1 MDPNVLWG
9 IAIILGIIGAII
21 LYQGKTGSSTSNN
34 KKLSTKPSAFSTDLI
49 ELAKKG
55 KLDPFSD
62 REGEIERTIHILLR
76 RSKNNPLLIGEPGV
90 GKTAIVH
97 GLADRMA
104 KGDVPDSLKG
114 KSLIA
119 INLASLFGETKF
131 RGELE
136 KRVGDF
142 LKDLESQSRET
153 ILFIDEVH
161 MIVQGSGSEGSLNV
175 TDLFKPALARGDLH
189 IIGATTWDEYAK
201 YIKTDAALD
210 RRFQPVLVDEP
221 EPEQAVRMLKTLR
234 PEYEAFHKVKI
245 PDDVLKEAVRLSD
258 KYIRGRF
265 LPDKA
270 IDLIDE
276 AAAKVSIEF
285 EDKQHGK
292 HLGLIHGA
300 AKQTKHP
307 AVRKEDIEDV
317 VNQWRE
323 HMDAQQARN
332 KTS

>member
-9 IAIILGIIGAII
+9 IAIVLGIMGAIF
-21 LYQGKTGSSTSNN
+21 LYQGRKEKGQGKQSTR
-34 KKLSTKPSAFSTDLI
+34 PSAFSTDLI
-49 ELAKKG
+49 ALAKKN

-62 REGEIERTIHILLR
+62 REQEIERTIHILLR

-104 KGDVPDSLKG
+104 KGDVPESLKG

-136 KRVGDF
+136 KRVSEF
-142 LKDLESQSRET
+142 LKDLEAQSRET

-161 MIVQGSGSEGSLNV
+161 MIVQGNGSEGSLNV

-221 EPEQAVRMLKTLR
+221 GPAQAVRMLKTLR
-234 PEYEAFHKVKI
+234 PEYEAFHKVTI

-258 KYIRGRF
+258 KYIKGRF

-276 AAAKVSIEF
+276 AAAKVSIEY
-285 EDKQHGK
+285 EDRQHGK
-292 HLGLIHGA
+292 HLGVVHGA

-307 AVRKEDIEDV
+307 TVMKEDVEDV

-323 HMDAQQARN
+323 HIEAQKIHN
-332 KTS
+332 K

>member
-1 MDPNVLWG
+1 MDPNILWG
-9 IAIILGIIGAII
+9 IAIICGIIGAIL
-21 LYQGKTGSSTSNN
+21 LYQGKSGSSSS
-34 KKLSTKPSAFSTDLI
+34 KKSSPKPSAFSIDLI
-49 ELAKKG
+49 EQAKKG

-136 KRVGDF
+136 KRVSDF
-142 LKDLESQSRET
+142 LKDLESSSRET

-161 MIVQGSGSEGSLNV
+161 MIVQGSGGEGSLNV

-234 PEYEAFHKVKI
+234 PEYESFHKVTI
-245 PDDVLKEAVRLSD
+245 PDDVLEAAVKLSD

-276 AAAKVSIEF
+276 ASAKVSIEF
-285 EDKQHGK
+285 EETSHGK
-292 HLGLIHGA
+292 HLGVVYGA
-300 AKQTKHP
+300 AQQTKHP
-307 AVRKEDIEDV
+307 TVRKEDVEDV

-323 HMDAQQARN
+323 HMEAAQQRQI
-332 KTS
+332 KK

>member
-9 IAIILGIIGAII
+9 ISIVCGLMGTIL
-21 LYQGKTGSSTSNN
+21 LYQGRKSGSGP
-34 KKLSTKPSAFSTDLI
+34 KKSSKPSAFSTDLI
-49 ELAKKG
+49 DQAKKG

-104 KGDVPDSLKG
+104 KGDVPNSLKN

-142 LKDLESQSRET
+142 LKGLEDQSRET

-161 MIVQGSGSEGSLNV
+161 MIVQVSGSEGSLNV

-201 YIKTDAALD
+201 FIKPDAALD

-221 EPEQAVRMLKTLR
+221 EPKQAVSMLKTLR
-234 PEYEAFHKVKI
+234 PEYEKFHQVTI
-245 PDDVLKEAVRLSD
+245 PDEVLAEAVKLSD
-258 KYIRGRF
+258 KYIKGRF

-270 IDLIDE
+270 LDLIDE
-276 AAAKVSIEF
+276 ASAKVAIEF
-285 EDKQHGK
+285 EEKHHGAY
-292 HLGLIHGA
+292 LGIVHGA

-307 AVRKEDIEDV
+307 TVRKEDVGDV
-317 VNQWRE
+317 VDQWRE
-323 HMDAQQARN
+323 HMEVQRSKASSGKR
-332 KTS
+332 K